1 MPVVRRTKFCY
12 ENKSSLS
19 CFCFDRY
26 LIAETSQLPRE
37 TLRFAK
43 AFRLRQW
50 RAAPVRMRMVRLW
63 EKDKRCVVGGYG
75 RQEPPV
81 GRVWA
86 LEACDLRAALVIVS
100 LSVLA
105 D

>member
-1 MPVVRRTKFCY
+1 MFTGTKFCY

-50 RAAPVRMRMVRLW
+50 RAEWLLTRLS
-63 EKDKRCVVGGYG
+63 
-75 RQEPPV
+75 
-81 GRVWA
+81 A
-86 LEACDLRAALVIVS
+86 LEHNENRAQPSVSDGNARPLGSSPRLEAGAFGLQCTVVLVRPFTCS
-100 LSVLA
+100 F
-105 D
+105 

>member
-50 RAAPVRMRMVRLW
+50 RVDWAQRKLSARENKENRREQAVRHRHERP
-63 EKDKRCVVGGYG
+63 DGS
-75 RQEPPV
+75 PPRFV
-81 GRVWA
+81 AGLFGLGV
-86 LEACDLRAALVIVS
+86 EVFLRRRHP
-100 LSVLA
+100 
-105 D
+105 